1 MRIKP
6 HLVSAPWGR
15 QVRVSLAL
23 AMKSAKPAGPFSPSG
38 VKTRLLFFMVKN
50 PGFEAGLPGFVTPLC
65 YFLAVWSQAS
75 YSTSLSLSC
84 CVNKWQ

>member
-38 VKTRLLFFMVKN
+38 VKTRLLFS
-50 PGFEAGLPGFVTPLC
+50 
-65 YFLAVWSQAS
+65 W
-75 YSTSLSLSC
+75 
-84 CVNKWQ
+84 